1 MRSVGPEAE
10 PLQVSVHGALR
21 AAKLGG
27 DLVEPLAL
35 VAVAALVAAGRV
47 READRQRPQFPAP
60 AERCCASVTE
70 PGAGRGEL
78 TTALE
83 TGRPLLLPRR
93 GLALQLAALGEQT
106 GDGVAVTA
114 LPVL

>member
-1 MRSVGPEAE
+1 MHSY
-10 PLQVSVHGALR
+10 
-21 AAKLGG
+21 
-27 DLVEPLAL
+27 
-35 VAVAALVAAGRV
+35 AGRRSTEAVGAGGTLLRV
-47 READRQRPQFPAP
+47 R
-60 AERCCASVTE
+60 TE

-106 GDGVAVTA
+106 ADGVAVTA